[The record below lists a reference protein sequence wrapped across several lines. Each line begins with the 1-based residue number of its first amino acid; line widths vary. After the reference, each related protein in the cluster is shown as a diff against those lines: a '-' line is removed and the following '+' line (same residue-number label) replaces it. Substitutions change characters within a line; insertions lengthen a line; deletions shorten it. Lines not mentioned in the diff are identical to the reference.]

1 MNRIRIKDEI
11 NPLLNI
17 VYNGGERLV
26 KDKNIELKL
35 FKHEDKYIIQNY
47 TLNKSLEL
55 SSDEFKR
62 DLNMFYPRE
71 TSLSISGLSVTSFM
85 AGEFGLQAPLI
96 ILIDKRNNIKYVLD
110 LRNFKY
116 STVESLN
123 KRIRHIKYGWLNDVI
138 YPFIVLMS
146 LVILTCILT

>member
-35 FKHEDKYIIQNY
+35 FKCEDKYIIQNY

-71 TSLSISGLSVTSFM
+71 TSLNISGLSVTSFM

-96 ILIDKRNNIKYVLD
+96 ILIDKRNNIKHVLD

-146 LVILTCILT
+146 LVILTCILL